1 MNLRIIND
9 YAPSIEVVHDTSFD
23 HLTFNLADLMRGTL
37 TFAATPDYLA
47 KCVAQPN
54 VSAAMTTREIF
65 DQYVHTGSAGTR
77 TIGIALTPRPREEF
91 FRFHNWL
98 CQQTE
103 FYHRPNRSERG
114 TNCRIGTLASIDDHN
129 VVLGDNVIIE
139 DFVRINANTTIGDNA
154 VIGAGTI
161 VGSDGF
167 QVLALPSKELLK
179 VTHAGGV
186 RIGKGV
192 EVLSNCA
199 VARHI
204 FNDDTTIGDDSK
216 IDNLVHVAHAVK
228 LGRRCRI
235 AANAM
240 IGGSALIGDD
250 VWIGPSASISSEVV
264 VKDGAYVTL
273 GSVVTRTVEANERV
287 TGNFA
292 VPHDRFI
299 RFIKTIR

>member
-1 MNLRIIND
+1 MDLRVITD
-9 YAPSIEVVHDTSFD
+9 YAPSIEVVHDAPFEN
-23 HLTFNLADLMRGTL
+23 LTFDLSDLLQGTL
-37 TFAATPDYLA
+37 TFAATLDYLT

-54 VSAAMTTREIF
+54 VTAVMTTREAF
-65 DQYVHTGSAGTR
+65 DQYVHASSTGTR

-98 CQQTE
+98 CRQTE

-114 TNCRIGTLASIDDHN
+114 TNCRIGSLASIDDHN
-129 VVLGDNVIIE
+129 VVLGDNVVIE
-139 DFVRINANTTIGDNA
+139 DLVRIGANTTIGDNS

-167 QVLALPSKELLK
+167 QVLALPSRELLK
-179 VTHAGGV
+179 VIHAGGV
-186 RIGKGV
+186 RIGNDV
-192 EVLSNCA
+192 EMMSNCA

-204 FNDDTTIGDDSK
+204 FKDDTTIGDDSK
-216 IDNLVHVAHAVK
+216 FDNMVHVAHAAK
-228 LGRRCRI
+228 LGRRCRV
-235 AANAM
+235 AAN
-240 IGGSALIGDD
+240 D

-264 VKDGAYVTL
+264 AKDGAHITI
-273 GSVVTRTVEANERV
+273 GSVVTLTVEANQRV

-299 RFIKTIR
+299 RFLKTIR